1 MVVGCQP
8 LAGES
13 MRWLKHTVSGLAN
26 PHDAAAKNRLAK
38 MEKYVQ
44 QGGDVNKPN
53 KLGDTPLHEACAYIR
68 DNGDSSKGKRRKGRG
83 VGKDRRKVGKKLTR
97 RQMGEGGPLEM
108 LELLLRAGSNINAQN
123 IVGDAPLHKAALNG
137 RALSAD
143 YLIRAGANVNIR
155 NEFAQTPLH
164 AACVSGNIEVVQ
176 RLVQGGADTGAQD
189 AAEDTP
195 FHEACRHQ
203 YEGIVVYLMGLVNNP
218 ETSQGLKLWEGLDPS
233 WEKMLRSRAQ
243 ARVEDGSEEDVGK
256 PQEMSTAAAAAG
268 LSSVRL
274 GVTTPSTT
282 RNSLRSSESAMGLGV
297 SNRTPA
303 RRDVF
308 STSGS
313 RDRSGGGGDTA
324 APTRERKMMMPP
336 RGETASTK
344 GSTKERK
351 IMSAPSAAQVQP
363 GVHHQRTTARNRG
376 SDSASPAAGTAM
388 SSSDG
393 ARVDSTRS
401 GIRPS
406 SASRRR
412 RRSREGDAPPG
423 ETSPRV
429 FSNGAADV
437 LAWQATKVKSA
448 KQGRLIEKA
457 REALRETE
465 HEAEMAR
472 SRSMT
477 SLGDD
482 EGSVDTCNTADSPTT
497 VGSRSS
503 RRGERRQR
511 RAISPAA
518 KPAETLEVSDLDADG
533 NPQSRRVNANTS
545 AAADLSDAESQPSR
559 GSRKVKPVATNG
571 TGGAAAGAAVAAAA
585 AAAAAEAAADDARGR
600 AVSPVMPTPPRAEGR
615 DDVNGHA
622 PPRESGRR
630 QSARLAKGQVVS
642 VRSPVARVS
651 RRPSGFSKAD
661 DVDGSSRRS
670 SRRGSSSRSAAAT
683 SSSAAGSGEGGGDVG
698 GSRRSSGGSR
708 SSRGPGNHG
717 QSHNKHG
724 AGESRSATAAEPA
737 RPRRSKEEGVRAEN
751 GEGGG
756 GRSPSA
762 RRERH
767 RKRGEDATGVAGRSS
782 PSGGGGGGG
791 GGSSRRK
798 SRSSRGEGGESS
810 SRKSVGGSGS
820 SSSRRRDMKAT
831 TSSSSS
837 RRSQREGSDG
847 YATTAVPTTQTP
859 APPAAS
865 SSPAH
870 SRATT
875 GAVPATSVPK
885 ASHESRSHS
894 GNREGRASSSR
905 AKEGRETSSRT
916 KEGRERRTPAAS
928 SPGGSLYATAP
939 RQRQSSPDLCPP
951 TWASNVPS
959 STLEDAS
966 RKRVVASDFPARRV
980 VSPYNSRKRE
990 PPAGGRRTR
999 SSASPTRSSSPR
1011 RRSALPPPASR
1022 PVEKEID
1029 PQGED
1034 AEREVVVNGSSHAS
1048 SFPTETAGDGAS
1060 FPEAATAAAEA
1071 KPAGTFNSSAVPE
1084 AASARKTWE
1093 AKPTAAANG
1102 VATAAAVGD
1111 GVVQASPARS
1121 SAAGAESEGPP
1132 LIDALLMEKRKA
1144 TDGDSTAARAEKEEG
1159 LREEREDRAACTA
1172 STKSN
1177 PRRSF
1182 TAIET
1187 SKSIVFSDSDSEV
1200 DNDGSTRGS
1209 NGSPNESPTSG
1220 GDVRPMAA
1228 LSAVSTVFAR
1238 QRSDDKKGETAV
1250 LGNKQADS
1258 SVSSVVSAKVLD
1270 SDSKADDPAASVS
1283 RSDEEGAGSGDEG
1296 GTAATASKEDR
1307 KGLPSYEDALAA
1319 GAAAA
1324 AAVHRPAGPDM
1335 GPEAVYDGA
1344 AAPAEG
1350 EGRGTVEP
1358 SPAPQN
1364 YLRPSSTLPSTMAV
1378 LAGGSGGGGGGG
1390 GRPRS
1395 SALGRPGM
1403 PSAKVTM
1410 PIAGGRAAWNKFLA
1424 TTAQGESEESAA
1436 AADGDGEREEK
1447 EGIEASSG
1455 EGDAGVGASG
1465 SKAGNAVAAASG
1477 NHAATLAA
1485 KGPRGFTNPAQSQEG
1500 PNKGPAGAF
1509 SGNSM
1514 WRLAGGTAEGA
1525 GRARS
1530 GVAANGHGGY
1540 SNPLAAMRAAGSGS
1554 GAETSSGGGGA
1565 GGGVANPL
1573 AGLRGAASMGG
1584 AGVSNPL
1591 ARGRGLRAG
1600 GSRAGGMANPMLRSG
1615 GGDMGGL
1622 ARGIGGGVPP
1632 FSSSVGTT
1640 GRTAPPPPPP
1650 RDDEGSLSPGPAT
1663 MPPLSSS
1670 PTEMGRAPAI
1680 PAAMSWGPSPSSADT
1695 TAAAAGDDGDATEAA
1710 ASIGGGGG
1718 EGNAAMRRGR
1728 GSERP
1733 PTEFRA
1739 IGSNG
1744 SWPTDGA
1751 LVPPRRRAAARGAQ
1765 PHSVTERDPGQEKV
1779 GGLVKA
1785 LQQPEASRLRL
1796 LLQNTHNPDLSASG
1810 SSLSNL
1816 GEKGLVQLR
1825 RAKYSP
1831 RPAAPGLLDP
1841 KETEVDA

>member
-68 DNGDSSKGKRRKGRG
+68 DNGDSSKGKRRKGKG

-203 YEGIVVYLMGLVNNP
+203 YEGISIYLMGLVNNP

-233 WEKMLRSRAQ
+233 WEKMLRSRSQ
-243 ARVEDGSEEDVGK
+243 AHVEDGTEEDVSR
-256 PQEMSTAAAAAG
+256 PRDMSTAAAASG

-282 RNSLRSSESAMGLGV
+282 HNSLMSSESAAMGLGV

-308 STSGS
+308 STSGN
-313 RDRSGGGGDTA
+313 RDRGGGGGDTV

-336 RGETASTK
+336 RGEAASTK

-351 IMSAPSAAQVQP
+351 MMSAQSAAQVQP
-363 GVHHQRTTARNRG
+363 GVHHQRTTTRNRG
-376 SDSASPAAGTAM
+376 SDSAAPAAGAGM

-393 ARVDSTRS
+393 ARVDGTRS
-401 GIRPS
+401 GSRPS
-406 SASRRR
+406 SATRRR

-437 LAWQATKVKSA
+437 LAWQATKVQSA
-448 KQGRLIEKA
+448 KQGRLIERA

-482 EGSVDTCNTADSPTT
+482 EGSIDTCNTADSPTT
-497 VGSRSS
+497 VGSRSN
-503 RRGERRQR
+503 RPGERRQR

-533 NPQSRRVNANTS
+533 NPQLRRANVNAN

-559 GSRKVKPVATNG
+559 GSRRVKPVATNG
-571 TGGAAAGAAVAAAA
+571 TGCASATA

-600 AVSPVMPTPPRAEGR
+600 AVSPVMPTPSRAEGR
-615 DDVNGHA
+615 DDVGGHA
-622 PPRESGRR
+622 PRRESGRR

-661 DVDGSSRRS
+661 DVGGSSRRS
-670 SRRGSSSRSAAAT
+670 SRRGSSSRSAAT
-683 SSSAAGSGEGGGDVG
+683 SSAAVGSGEGGGDAG

-708 SSRGPGNHG
+708 SSRGPSDHG

-724 AGESRSATAAEPA
+724 VGESRSAMAAAAEPA
-737 RPRRSKEEGVRAEN
+737 AAAPPRRSKEEGVRAEN
-751 GEGGG
+751 GEGRG

-767 RKRGEDATGVAGRSS
+767 RKRG
-782 PSGGGGGGG
+782 
-791 GGSSRRK
+791 
-798 SRSSRGEGGESS
+798 GGESS
-810 SRKSVGGSGS
+810 SRKSVGGGSGS
-820 SSSRRRDMKAT
+820 SSSRRRDTKV

-847 YATTAVPTTQTP
+847 HATTAVPTTQAP
-859 APPAAS
+859 APAS

-875 GAVPATSVPK
+875 AAVAATSVPK
-885 ASHESRSHS
+885 VSHESRSHS
-894 GNREGRASSSR
+894 GAREGRASSSR
-905 AKEGRETSSRT
+905 AKEGRGTSSRT
-916 KEGRERRTPAAS
+916 KDGRERRTPAAS
-928 SPGGSLYATAP
+928 SPGGRLYATAP
-939 RQRQSSPDLCPP
+939 RQRPSSPDLCPP

-959 STLEDAS
+959 TLEDAS
-966 RKRVVASDFPARRV
+966 HKRVVASDFPARRV
-980 VSPYNSRKRE
+980 VSPYNSRKWE

-999 SSASPTRSSSPR
+999 SSASPKRSSSPE

-1029 PQGED
+1029 PEGED
-1034 AEREVVVNGSSHAS
+1034 AEREAAVNDSSHAS
-1048 SFPTETAGDGAS
+1048 SFPTETVGDSAS
-1060 FPEAATAAAEA
+1060 LPEAATAAAEA
-1071 KPAGTFNSSAVPE
+1071 KPVATLYSAVPE

-1102 VATAAAVGD
+1102 VATAAAVED
-1111 GVVQASPARS
+1111 GVVQESPARS
-1121 SAAGAESEGPP
+1121 PAASAESEGPP
-1132 LIDALLMEKRKA
+1132 LIDALLMEKKAA
-1144 TDGDSTAARAEKEEG
+1144 TDGDSTAARADKEEG
-1159 LREEREDRAACTA
+1159 LRQEREDRASCTA

-1177 PRRSF
+1177 PTRSF

-1200 DNDGSTRGS
+1200 DNGGSTTGS
-1209 NGSPNESPTSG
+1209 NDSAKETPTSG
-1220 GDVRPMAA
+1220 GDVQPMAA

-1238 QRSDDKKGETAV
+1238 QRSGDKKGETAV

-1258 SVSSVVSAKVLD
+1258 SSSSSSSSVSGAVSAEVLD
-1270 SDSKADDPAASVS
+1270 SDRKADGPAASVS
-1283 RSDEEGAGSGDEG
+1283 RLEEAGSGDGG
-1296 GTAATASKEDR
+1296 GTATTASKEDR
-1307 KGLPSYEDALAA
+1307 QGLPSYQDALAA
-1319 GAAAA
+1319 GAASAAAA
-1324 AAVHRPAGPDM
+1324 AAVPRPVRPDV
-1335 GPEAVYDGA
+1335 GPEAVDDGA

-1358 SPAPQN
+1358 SSAPQN
-1364 YLRPSSTLPSTMAV
+1364 CLRPFSSSTIPSTMAV
-1378 LAGGSGGGGGGG
+1378 LAGGGGG

-1395 SALGRPGM
+1395 AALGRPGM

-1424 TTAQGESEESAA
+1424 TTAQGGPEESAA
-1436 AADGDGEREEK
+1436 AADGDGEREKK
-1447 EGIEASSG
+1447 EGGEALSAEG
-1455 EGDAGVGASG
+1455 EAGVGASG
-1465 SKAGNAVAAASG
+1465 SMAGNAVAAGSG

-1514 WRLAGGTAEGA
+1514 WRLAGGTAAGA

-1540 SNPLAAMRAAGSGS
+1540 SNPLAAMRAGGSGG
-1554 GAETSSGGGGA
+1554 GAETSSGGGG
-1565 GGGVANPL
+1565 GGGVVNPL
-1573 AGLRGAASMGG
+1573 SGLRGAASMGG

-1591 ARGRGLRAG
+1591 ARGRGPIAG
-1600 GSRAGGMANPMLRSG
+1600 GRRVGGMANPMLRGG
-1615 GGDMGGL
+1615 GGDVGGL
-1622 ARGIGGGVPP
+1622 ARGTGGGVPP
-1632 FSSSVGTT
+1632 FSSSGGTT

-1650 RDDEGSLSPGPAT
+1650 RDNEGSLSPGPAT

-1670 PTEMGRAPAI
+1670 PTEMGGAPAI

-1695 TAAAAGDDGDATEAA
+1695 TTAAAGNDGHATEAA
-1710 ASIGGGGG
+1710 ASTGGG
-1718 EGNAAMRRGR
+1718 EGNAAMRRGG

-1739 IGSNG
+1739 ISSNG

-1751 LVPPRRRAAARGAQ
+1751 LVPPRRRAAAREAQ
-1765 PHSVTERDPGQEKV
+1765 PHSVTERGPGQEKV
-1779 GGLVKA
+1779 GGLV
-1785 LQQPEASRLRL
+1785 
-1796 LLQNTHNPDLSASG
+1796 
-1810 SSLSNL
+1810 
-1816 GEKGLVQLR
+1816 
-1825 RAKYSP
+1825 
-1831 RPAAPGLLDP
+1831 
-1841 KETEVDA
+1841 

>member
-1 MVVGCQP
+1 
-8 LAGES
+8 
-13 MRWLKHTVSGLAN
+13 
-26 PHDAAAKNRLAK
+26 
-38 MEKYVQ
+38 
-44 QGGDVNKPN
+44 
-53 KLGDTPLHEACAYIR
+53 
-68 DNGDSSKGKRRKGRG
+68 
-83 VGKDRRKVGKKLTR
+83 
-97 RQMGEGGPLEM
+97 
-108 LELLLRAGSNINAQN
+108 
-123 IVGDAPLHKAALNG
+123 
-137 RALSAD
+137 
-143 YLIRAGANVNIR
+143 
-155 NEFAQTPLH
+155 
-164 AACVSGNIEVVQ
+164 
-176 RLVQGGADTGAQD
+176 
-189 AAEDTP
+189 
-195 FHEACRHQ
+195 
-203 YEGIVVYLMGLVNNP
+203 
-218 ETSQGLKLWEGLDPS
+218 
-233 WEKMLRSRAQ
+233 
-243 ARVEDGSEEDVGK
+243 
-256 PQEMSTAAAAAG
+256 
-268 LSSVRL
+268 
-274 GVTTPSTT
+274 
-282 RNSLRSSESAMGLGV
+282 
-297 SNRTPA
+297 
-303 RRDVF
+303 
-308 STSGS
+308 
-313 RDRSGGGGDTA
+313 
-324 APTRERKMMMPP
+324 
-336 RGETASTK
+336 
-344 GSTKERK
+344 
-351 IMSAPSAAQVQP
+351 
-363 GVHHQRTTARNRG
+363 
-376 SDSASPAAGTAM
+376 
-388 SSSDG
+388 
-393 ARVDSTRS
+393 TRS
-401 GIRPS
+401 GSRPS
-406 SASRRR
+406 SATRRR

-482 EGSVDTCNTADSPTT
+482 EGSIDTCNTADSPTT

-518 KPAETLEVSDLDADG
+518 AETLEVSDLDADG
-533 NPQSRRVNANTS
+533 NPQSRGVNANAN
-545 AAADLSDAESQPSR
+545 AAADLSDAEPQPSR
-559 GSRKVKPVATNG
+559 GSRRVKPVATNG
-571 TGGAAAGAAVAAAA
+571 TGGAAA

-600 AVSPVMPTPPRAEGR
+600 AVSPVMPTPPRAESR

-642 VRSPVARVS
+642 VRSPLARVS

-661 DVDGSSRRS
+661 DVDGRSRRS
-670 SRRGSSSRSAAAT
+670 SRRGSSSRSTAAAAAT
-683 SSSAAGSGEGGGDVG
+683 SSAAAGSGEGGGDAG

-708 SSRGPGNHG
+708 SSRGPGDHG

-724 AGESRSATAAEPA
+724 GGESRSATAAAAEPAA

-767 RKRGEDATGVAGRSS
+767 RKRGEDATGGGGRSS
-782 PSGGGGGGG
+782 PSGGSGGGG

-820 SSSRRRDMKAT
+820 SSSRRRDTKVT

-847 YATTAVPTTQTP
+847 HSTTAVPTTQATAAAP
-859 APPAAS
+859 APAPAS
-865 SSPAH
+865 SSPTH

-905 AKEGRETSSRT
+905 AKEGRGTSSRT

-928 SPGGSLYATAP
+928 SPGGRLYATAP
-939 RQRQSSPDLCPP
+939 RQRQSNPDLCPP
-951 TWASNVPS
+951 TWASNVSS

-980 VSPYNSRKRE
+980 VSPCNSRKRE

-1048 SFPTETAGDGAS
+1048 SFPTETAGDGVS
-1060 FPEAATAAAEA
+1060 LPEAATAAAEA

-1121 SAAGAESEGPP
+1121 SAASAESEGPP
-1132 LIDALLMEKRKA
+1132 LIDALLMEKKKA

-1159 LREEREDRAACTA
+1159 LREEREDRASCTT

-1200 DNDGSTRGS
+1200 DNDGSTRES
-1209 NGSPNESPTSG
+1209 NESPNESPTSG
-1220 GDVRPMAA
+1220 GDVQPMAA

-1258 SVSSVVSAKVLD
+1258 SVSSSSSSVSGAVSAEVLD
-1270 SDSKADDPAASVS
+1270 SDSKADDPAASMS
-1283 RSDEEGAGSGDEG
+1283 RSEEAGSGDERG
-1296 GTAATASKEDR
+1296 KATTASKEDR
-1307 KGLPSYEDALAA
+1307 QGLPSYQDALAA

-1324 AAVHRPAGPDM
+1324 AAVHRPAGPDT
-1335 GPEAVYDGA
+1335 GPEAVDDGA

-1364 YLRPSSTLPSTMAV
+1364 YLRTLSSSTSPSTMAV
-1378 LAGGSGGGGGGG
+1378 LAGGSGGGGGGGG

-1447 EGIEASSG
+1447 EGVEASSG

-1509 SGNSM
+1509 S
-1514 WRLAGGTAEGA
+1514 
-1525 GRARS
+1525 
-1530 GVAANGHGGY
+1530 
-1540 SNPLAAMRAAGSGS
+1540 
-1554 GAETSSGGGGA
+1554 
-1565 GGGVANPL
+1565 
-1573 AGLRGAASMGG
+1573 
-1584 AGVSNPL
+1584 
-1591 ARGRGLRAG
+1591 
-1600 GSRAGGMANPMLRSG
+1600 
-1615 GGDMGGL
+1615 
-1622 ARGIGGGVPP
+1622 
-1632 FSSSVGTT
+1632 
-1640 GRTAPPPPPP
+1640 
-1650 RDDEGSLSPGPAT
+1650 
-1663 MPPLSSS
+1663 
-1670 PTEMGRAPAI
+1670 
-1680 PAAMSWGPSPSSADT
+1680 
-1695 TAAAAGDDGDATEAA
+1695 
-1710 ASIGGGGG
+1710 
-1718 EGNAAMRRGR
+1718 
-1728 GSERP
+1728 
-1733 PTEFRA
+1733 
-1739 IGSNG
+1739 
-1744 SWPTDGA
+1744 
-1751 LVPPRRRAAARGAQ
+1751 
-1765 PHSVTERDPGQEKV
+1765 
-1779 GGLVKA
+1779 
-1785 LQQPEASRLRL
+1785 
-1796 LLQNTHNPDLSASG
+1796 
-1810 SSLSNL
+1810 
-1816 GEKGLVQLR
+1816 
-1825 RAKYSP
+1825 
-1831 RPAAPGLLDP
+1831 
-1841 KETEVDA
+1841 

>member
-68 DNGDSSKGKRRKGRG
+68 DNGDSSKGKRRKGKG
-83 VGKDRRKVGKKLTR
+83 VGKDRRKVGKKVSR

-243 ARVEDGSEEDVGK
+243 ARVGDSTEEDVGR
-256 PQEMSTAAAAAG
+256 PRDMTTAAAAAG

-282 RNSLRSSESAMGLGV
+282 HNSLMSSESAMGLGV

-308 STSGS
+308 STSGN
-313 RDRSGGGGDTA
+313 RDRGGGGGDTA

-336 RGETASTK
+336 RGEAASTK

-351 IMSAPSAAQVQP
+351 MMSAQSAAQVQP
-363 GVHHQRTTARNRG
+363 GVHHQRTTTRNRG
-376 SDSASPAAGTAM
+376 SDSAAPAAGAGM
-388 SSSDG
+388 SSAVG
-393 ARVDSTRS
+393 ARVDGTHS
-401 GIRPS
+401 GSRPS
-406 SASRRR
+406 SATRRR
-412 RRSREGDAPPG
+412 RRSRESDASPG
-423 ETSPRV
+423 ETSPRA

-448 KQGRLIEKA
+448 KQERLIEKA

-465 HEAEMAR
+465 HEAEMTR

-482 EGSVDTCNTADSPTT
+482 EGSIDTCNTADSPTT

-503 RRGERRQR
+503 RPGERGHR

-518 KPAETLEVSDLDADG
+518 KPAETLEVSDLDADC
-533 NPQSRRVNANTS
+533 NPQSKRVNTNAN

-559 GSRKVKPVATNG
+559 GSRRVKPVATNG
-571 TGGAAAGAAVAAAA
+571 TGGAAA
-585 AAAAAEAAADDARGR
+585 AAAAAEAAADDASGR
-600 AVSPVMPTPPRAEGR
+600 TVSPVMPTPPRAEGR

-670 SRRGSSSRSAAAT
+670 SRRGSSSRSAAT
-683 SSSAAGSGEGGGDVG
+683 SSSAAGSGEGGGDAG

-708 SSRGPGNHG
+708 SSRGPGDRG

-724 AGESRSATAAEPA
+724 GGESRRATAAAAVEPAPA
-737 RPRRSKEEGVRAEN
+737 RPRRSKEEEGVHAEN

-767 RKRGEDATGVAGRSS
+767 RTRGGDATGVGGRSS
-782 PSGGGGGGG
+782 PSGGGGGGD
-791 GGSSRRK
+791 SSCSRRK

-810 SRKSVGGSGS
+810 SRKSVGGGSGS
-820 SSSRRRDMKAT
+820 SGSRRRDTKVT
-831 TSSSSS
+831 LSSSSS
-837 RRSQREGSDG
+837 RRSQREGSDKH
-847 YATTAVPTTQTP
+847 ATTAVPTTQAP
-859 APPAAS
+859 APAS

-875 GAVPATSVPK
+875 AGVAATSVPK

-894 GNREGRASSSR
+894 GAREGRASSSR
-905 AKEGRETSSRT
+905 AKEGRGTPLRT
-916 KEGRERRTPAAS
+916 KEGRERRTPATS
-928 SPGGSLYATAP
+928 SPGGRLYATAP
-939 RQRQSSPDLCPP
+939 RQRPSSPDLCPP

-999 SSASPTRSSSPR
+999 SSASTTRSSSPR

-1022 PVEKEID
+1022 PVEKDID

-1034 AEREVVVNGSSHAS
+1034 AGREATVNGSSHAS
-1048 SFPTETAGDGAS
+1048 SFPTETVSDS
-1060 FPEAATAAAEA
+1060 VSLPEAATAAAEA
-1071 KPAGTFNSSAVPE
+1071 KPAATFNSAVPE
-1084 AASARKTWE
+1084 AASARKTRE

-1102 VATAAAVGD
+1102 VATAVAVED
-1111 GVVQASPARS
+1111 GVVQESPARS
-1121 SAAGAESEGPP
+1121 SAASAESEGPP
-1132 LIDALLMEKRKA
+1132 LIDALLMEEKAA
-1144 TDGDSTAARAEKEEG
+1144 TDGDSTASRADKEEG
-1159 LREEREDRAACTA
+1159 LRQEREDRASCTA

-1182 TAIET
+1182 T
-1187 SKSIVFSDSDSEV
+1187 
-1200 DNDGSTRGS
+1200 
-1209 NGSPNESPTSG
+1209 
-1220 GDVRPMAA
+1220 
-1228 LSAVSTVFAR
+1228 
-1238 QRSDDKKGETAV
+1238 
-1250 LGNKQADS
+1250 
-1258 SVSSVVSAKVLD
+1258 
-1270 SDSKADDPAASVS
+1270 
-1283 RSDEEGAGSGDEG
+1283 
-1296 GTAATASKEDR
+1296 
-1307 KGLPSYEDALAA
+1307 
-1319 GAAAA
+1319 
-1324 AAVHRPAGPDM
+1324 
-1335 GPEAVYDGA
+1335 
-1344 AAPAEG
+1344 
-1350 EGRGTVEP
+1350 
-1358 SPAPQN
+1358 
-1364 YLRPSSTLPSTMAV
+1364 
-1378 LAGGSGGGGGGG
+1378 
-1390 GRPRS
+1390 
-1395 SALGRPGM
+1395 
-1403 PSAKVTM
+1403 
-1410 PIAGGRAAWNKFLA
+1410 
-1424 TTAQGESEESAA
+1424 
-1436 AADGDGEREEK
+1436 
-1447 EGIEASSG
+1447 
-1455 EGDAGVGASG
+1455 
-1465 SKAGNAVAAASG
+1465 
-1477 NHAATLAA
+1477 
-1485 KGPRGFTNPAQSQEG
+1485 
-1500 PNKGPAGAF
+1500 
-1509 SGNSM
+1509 
-1514 WRLAGGTAEGA
+1514 
-1525 GRARS
+1525 
-1530 GVAANGHGGY
+1530 
-1540 SNPLAAMRAAGSGS
+1540 
-1554 GAETSSGGGGA
+1554 
-1565 GGGVANPL
+1565 
-1573 AGLRGAASMGG
+1573 
-1584 AGVSNPL
+1584 
-1591 ARGRGLRAG
+1591 
-1600 GSRAGGMANPMLRSG
+1600 
-1615 GGDMGGL
+1615 
-1622 ARGIGGGVPP
+1622 
-1632 FSSSVGTT
+1632 
-1640 GRTAPPPPPP
+1640 
-1650 RDDEGSLSPGPAT
+1650 
-1663 MPPLSSS
+1663 
-1670 PTEMGRAPAI
+1670 
-1680 PAAMSWGPSPSSADT
+1680 
-1695 TAAAAGDDGDATEAA
+1695 
-1710 ASIGGGGG
+1710 
-1718 EGNAAMRRGR
+1718 
-1728 GSERP
+1728 
-1733 PTEFRA
+1733 
-1739 IGSNG
+1739 
-1744 SWPTDGA
+1744 
-1751 LVPPRRRAAARGAQ
+1751 
-1765 PHSVTERDPGQEKV
+1765 
-1779 GGLVKA
+1779 
-1785 LQQPEASRLRL
+1785 
-1796 LLQNTHNPDLSASG
+1796 
-1810 SSLSNL
+1810 
-1816 GEKGLVQLR
+1816 
-1825 RAKYSP
+1825 
-1831 RPAAPGLLDP
+1831 
-1841 KETEVDA
+1841 

>member
-38 MEKYVQ
+38 MQKYVQ

-68 DNGDSSKGKRRKGRG
+68 DNGDSSKGKRRKGKG
-83 VGKDRRKVGKKLTR
+83 VGKDRRKVGKKVSR

-218 ETSQGLKLWEGLDPS
+218 ETCQGLKLWEGLDPS

-243 ARVEDGSEEDVGK
+243 ARVGDSTEEDVGR
-256 PQEMSTAAAAAG
+256 PRDMSTAAAAAG

-282 RNSLRSSESAMGLGV
+282 HNSLMSSESVMGLGV

-308 STSGS
+308 LTSGN
-313 RDRSGGGGDTA
+313 RDRGGGGGDAA

-336 RGETASTK
+336 RGEAASTK

-351 IMSAPSAAQVQP
+351 MMSAQSAAQVQP
-363 GVHHQRTTARNRG
+363 GVHHQRTTTRNRG
-376 SDSASPAAGTAM
+376 SDSAAPAAGAGM

-393 ARVDSTRS
+393 ARVDGTRS
-401 GIRPS
+401 GSRPS
-406 SASRRR
+406 SATRRR
-412 RRSREGDAPPG
+412 RRSREGDAPPE

-482 EGSVDTCNTADSPTT
+482 EGSIDTCNTADSPTT

-503 RRGERRQR
+503 RPGERRHR

-533 NPQSRRVNANTS
+533 NPQSRRVNTNAD

-559 GSRKVKPVATNG
+559 GSRRVKPVATNG
-571 TGGAAAGAAVAAAA
+571 TGGA

-600 AVSPVMPTPPRAEGR
+600 TVSPVMPTPPRAEGR
-615 DDVNGHA
+615 DDVYGHA

-642 VRSPVARVS
+642 IRSPVARVS

-670 SRRGSSSRSAAAT
+670 SRRGSSSRSAAT
-683 SSSAAGSGEGGGDVG
+683 SAAAAGSGECGGDAG

-708 SSRGPGNHG
+708 SSRGPGDHG

-724 AGESRSATAAEPA
+724 GGESRSATAAAAVEPAAA
-737 RPRRSKEEGVRAEN
+737 RPRRSKEEGVHAEN

-767 RKRGEDATGVAGRSS
+767 RKRGEDATGVGGRSS
-782 PSGGGGGGG
+782 PSGGGGGD
-791 GGSSRRK
+791 STSRRK
-798 SRSSRGEGGESS
+798 SRSLRGEGGESS
-810 SRKSVGGSGS
+810 SRKSVGGGSGSS
-820 SSSRRRDMKAT
+820 SSSRRRDTKVT
-831 TSSSSS
+831 SSSSSS
-837 RRSQREGSDG
+837 RRGQREGSDG
-847 YATTAVPTTQTP
+847 HATTAVPTTQAP
-859 APPAAS
+859 APAS

-870 SRATT
+870 SRVSTA
-875 GAVPATSVPK
+875 GVAATSVPK
-885 ASHESRSHS
+885 ASHESCSHS
-894 GNREGRASSSR
+894 GAREGRASSSR
-905 AKEGRETSSRT
+905 AKEGRATPSRT
-916 KEGRERRTPAAS
+916 KEGRERRAPATS
-928 SPGGSLYATAP
+928 SPGGRLYATAP
-939 RQRQSSPDLCPP
+939 RQRPSSPDLCPP

-990 PPAGGRRTR
+990 PPAGGHRTR

-1034 AEREVVVNGSSHAS
+1034 AGREAAVNGSSHAS
-1048 SFPTETAGDGAS
+1048 SFPTETVGDS
-1060 FPEAATAAAEA
+1060 VSLPKAATAAAEA
-1071 KPAGTFNSSAVPE
+1071 KPAATFNSAVPE
-1084 AASARKTWE
+1084 AASASKTRE

-1102 VATAAAVGD
+1102 VATAAAVED
-1111 GVVQASPARS
+1111 GVVQESSARS
-1121 SAAGAESEGPP
+1121 SAASAESEGPP
-1132 LIDALLMEKRKA
+1132 LIDALLMEKKAA
-1144 TDGDSTAARAEKEEG
+1144 TDGDSIASRGDKEKG
-1159 LREEREDRAACTA
+1159 LRQEREELASCTA

-1209 NGSPNESPTSG
+1209 NESPNESPTSG
-1220 GDVRPMAA
+1220 GDVQPMAA

-1238 QRSDDKKGETAV
+1238 QRSGDKKGETAV

-1258 SVSSVVSAKVLD
+1258 SSSSSVSGALSAEVLD
-1270 SDSKADDPAASVS
+1270 SDRKPDGPAASVS
-1283 RSDEEGAGSGDEG
+1283 RSEEAGSGDGG
-1296 GTAATASKEDR
+1296 GTAITAPKEDR
-1307 KGLPSYEDALAA
+1307 EGLPSYQDVLAA

-1324 AAVHRPAGPDM
+1324 AAGAVPRSGGPDA
-1335 GPEAVYDGA
+1335 GLESVDDRA
-1344 AAPAEG
+1344 AAPTEG
-1350 EGRGTVEP
+1350 EGQGTVEP

-1364 YLRPSSTLPSTMAV
+1364 RLRPFSSSTLPSTMAV
-1378 LAGGSGGGGGGG
+1378 L
-1390 GRPRS
+1390 
-1395 SALGRPGM
+1395 
-1403 PSAKVTM
+1403 
-1410 PIAGGRAAWNKFLA
+1410 
-1424 TTAQGESEESAA
+1424 
-1436 AADGDGEREEK
+1436 
-1447 EGIEASSG
+1447 
-1455 EGDAGVGASG
+1455 
-1465 SKAGNAVAAASG
+1465 
-1477 NHAATLAA
+1477 
-1485 KGPRGFTNPAQSQEG
+1485 
-1500 PNKGPAGAF
+1500 
-1509 SGNSM
+1509 
-1514 WRLAGGTAEGA
+1514 
-1525 GRARS
+1525 
-1530 GVAANGHGGY
+1530 
-1540 SNPLAAMRAAGSGS
+1540 
-1554 GAETSSGGGGA
+1554 
-1565 GGGVANPL
+1565 
-1573 AGLRGAASMGG
+1573 
-1584 AGVSNPL
+1584 
-1591 ARGRGLRAG
+1591 
-1600 GSRAGGMANPMLRSG
+1600 
-1615 GGDMGGL
+1615 
-1622 ARGIGGGVPP
+1622 
-1632 FSSSVGTT
+1632 
-1640 GRTAPPPPPP
+1640 
-1650 RDDEGSLSPGPAT
+1650 
-1663 MPPLSSS
+1663 
-1670 PTEMGRAPAI
+1670 
-1680 PAAMSWGPSPSSADT
+1680 
-1695 TAAAAGDDGDATEAA
+1695 TAAAAAA
-1710 ASIGGGGG
+1710 AAGGHD
-1718 EGNAAMRRGR
+1718 RRPW
-1728 GSERP
+1728 ED
-1733 PTEFRA
+1733 RA
-1739 IGSNG
+1739 CR
-1744 SWPTDGA
+1744 
-1751 LVPPRRRAAARGAQ
+1751 PRR
-1765 PHSVTERDPGQEKV
+1765 
-1779 GGLVKA
+1779 
-1785 LQQPEASRLRL
+1785 
-1796 LLQNTHNPDLSASG
+1796 
-1810 SSLSNL
+1810 
-1816 GEKGLVQLR
+1816 
-1825 RAKYSP
+1825 
-1831 RPAAPGLLDP
+1831 
-1841 KETEVDA
+1841 

>member
-1 MVVGCQP
+1 MVV
-8 LAGES
+8 ES
-13 MRWLKHTVSGLAN
+13 LGRISPRNFGFE
-26 PHDAAAKNRLAK
+26 AKI
-38 MEKYVQ
+38 V
-44 QGGDVNKPN
+44 
-53 KLGDTPLHEACAYIR
+53 
-68 DNGDSSKGKRRKGRG
+68 
-83 VGKDRRKVGKKLTR
+83 TR
-97 RQMGEGGPLEM
+97 QM

-164 AACVSGNIEVVQ
+164 AACVSGNIDVVQ

-243 ARVEDGSEEDVGK
+243 ARVEDGTEEDVGK

-313 RDRSGGGGDTA
+313 RDRGGGGGDTA

-376 SDSASPAAGTAM
+376 SDSAAPAAGTAM

-393 ARVDSTRS
+393 ARVDGTRS
-401 GIRPS
+401 GSRPS
-406 SASRRR
+406 SATRRR

-482 EGSVDTCNTADSPTT
+482 EGSIDTCNTADSPTT

-533 NPQSRRVNANTS
+533 NPQSRRVNANAS

-559 GSRKVKPVATNG
+559 GSRRVKPVATNG
-571 TGGAAAGAAVAAAA
+571 TGGAAAG

-661 DVDGSSRRS
+661 DVDGRGRRS
-670 SRRGSSSRSAAAT
+670 SRRGSSSRSAAAAT
-683 SSSAAGSGEGGGDVG
+683 SSSAAGSGEGGGDAG
-698 GSRRSSGGSR
+698 GPRRSSGGSC
-708 SSRGPGNHG
+708 SSRGPGDHG
-717 QSHNKHG
+717 QSPNKHG
-724 AGESRSATAAEPA
+724 GGESRSATAAAA
-737 RPRRSKEEGVRAEN
+737 RPRRSKKEGVRAEN

-767 RKRGEDATGVAGRSS
+767 RKRGEDATGVGGRSS
-782 PSGGGGGGG
+782 PSGGGG

-820 SSSRRRDMKAT
+820 SSRRRDTKAT

-847 YATTAVPTTQTP
+847 HATTAAPTTQAP
-859 APPAAS
+859 APAPAS

-870 SRATT
+870 SRATA
-875 GAVPATSVPK
+875 GAFPATSVPK

-894 GNREGRASSSR
+894 GNRASSSR
-905 AKEGRETSSRT
+905 AKEGTGTSSRT

-928 SPGGSLYATAP
+928 SPGGRLYATAP

-1029 PQGED
+1029 PQGEG

-1048 SFPTETAGDGAS
+1048 SFPTETAGDDES
-1060 FPEAATAAAEA
+1060 LPEAATAAAEA
-1071 KPAGTFNSSAVPE
+1071 KPAGTFNSSAVPG
-1084 AASARKTWE
+1084 AASARSTWE

-1132 LIDALLMEKRKA
+1132 LIDALLMEKKKA

-1187 SKSIVFSDSDSEV
+1187 SKSIVFSDSDSDSEV
-1200 DNDGSTRGS
+1200 DNDGSKRGS

-1238 QRSDDKKGETAV
+1238 QRSDDKKGETVV

-1258 SVSSVVSAKVLD
+1258 SVSSAVSAEVLD

-1283 RSDEEGAGSGDEG
+1283 RSEEEEAGSGDEG
-1296 GTAATASKEDR
+1296 GTATTASKEDR
-1307 KGLPSYEDALAA
+1307 QGLPSYQDALAA

-1364 YLRPSSTLPSTMAV
+1364 YLRPLPSSTLPSTMAV

-1403 PSAKVTM
+1403 PSAK
-1410 PIAGGRAAWNKFLA
+1410 
-1424 TTAQGESEESAA
+1424 GESEESAA

-1447 EGIEASSG
+1447 EGVEASSG

-1514 WRLAGGTAEGA
+1514 WRLAGGTAAGA

-1540 SNPLAAMRAAGSGS
+1540 SNPLAAMRAAGSGG

-1591 ARGRGLRAG
+1591 ARGRGVRAG
-1600 GSRAGGMANPMLRSG
+1600 GSIAGGMANPMLRSG

-1622 ARGIGGGVPP
+1622 ARGIGGGVPS

-1710 ASIGGGGG
+1710 ASTGGGGG
-1718 EGNAAMRRGR
+1718 EGNAAMRRGG

-1751 LVPPRRRAAARGAQ
+1751 LVPPRRRAASRGAQ
-1765 PHSVTERDPGQEKV
+1765 PHSMTERDPGQEKV

-1785 LQQPEASRLRL
+1785 LQQPDASGLRL
-1796 LLQNTHNPDLSASG
+1796 LLHNRHNPDLSASG

-1816 GEKGLVQLR
+1816 GEKGLVKLR

-1841 KETEVDA
+1841 KETEVDADA

>member
-68 DNGDSSKGKRRKGRG
+68 DNGDSSKGKRRKGKG

-203 YEGIVVYLMGLVNNP
+203 YKGIAIYLMGLVNNP
-218 ETSQGLKLWEGLDPS
+218 ETSQELKLWEGLDPS

-243 ARVEDGSEEDVGK
+243 ARVEDGTEEDVGR
-256 PQEMSTAAAAAG
+256 PRDMSTAAAAAG

-282 RNSLRSSESAMGLGV
+282 HNSLMSSESAMGIGV

-308 STSGS
+308 STSGN
-313 RDRSGGGGDTA
+313 RDRGGGGGDTA
-324 APTRERKMMMPP
+324 ASTRERKMMMPP
-336 RGETASTK
+336 RGQAASTK

-351 IMSAPSAAQVQP
+351 MMSAQSAAQVQP
-363 GVHHQRTTARNRG
+363 GVHHQRTTTRNRG
-376 SDSASPAAGTAM
+376 SGSASPAAGAGM

-393 ARVDSTRS
+393 ARVDGERD
-401 GIRPS
+401 
-406 SASRRR
+406 
-412 RRSREGDAPPG
+412 EPPG

-465 HEAEMAR
+465 YEAELAR

-482 EGSVDTCNTADSPTT
+482 EASIDTCNTADSPTT
-497 VGSRSS
+497 VGSHSS
-503 RRGERRQR
+503 RPGERRQR

-518 KPAETLEVSDLDADG
+518 KPAETLEVFDVDADG
-533 NPQSRRVNANTS
+533 NPQSRRVYANANAN

-559 GSRKVKPVATNG
+559 ESRRVKPVATNG
-571 TGGAAAGAAVAAAA
+571 TGGTAAGAAAAVADAT
-585 AAAAAEAAADDARGR
+585 ADDSRGR

-615 DDVNGHA
+615 DDVDGHA
-622 PPRESGRR
+622 PRRESGRR
-630 QSARLAKGQVVS
+630 QSARLAKGKVVS

-651 RRPSGFSKAD
+651 RRPSGFPKAD

-670 SRRGSSSRSAAAT
+670 SRRGSSSQSAAT
-683 SSSAAGSGEGGGDVG
+683 SSSAAGSGEGGGDAG

-708 SSRGPGNHG
+708 SSRGPGDHG
-717 QSHNKHG
+717 QSDNKHG
-724 AGESRSATAAEPA
+724 GGDSRSATAAAA
-737 RPRRSKEEGVRAEN
+737 RPRRFEEEGVRAEN

-767 RKRGEDATGVAGRSS
+767 RKRGEDSPEVDERSC
-782 PSGGGGGGG
+782 GGGGGG
-791 GGSSRRK
+791 GGSSSRK

-810 SRKSVGGSGS
+810 SRKSVGGGSG
-820 SSSRRRDMKAT
+820 SSSRRRRDPKVT
-831 TSSSSS
+831 SSSSSS

-847 YATTAVPTTQTP
+847 HASTAVPTTQAP
-859 APPAAS
+859 APAS

-870 SRATT
+870 SQATT
-875 GAVPATSVPK
+875 AAAVAVTSVPK

-894 GNREGRASSSR
+894 GAREGRASSSR
-905 AKEGRETSSRT
+905 AKEGRGSSSRT
-916 KEGRERRTPAAS
+916 NEGRERRTPAIS
-928 SPGGSLYATAP
+928 SPGGRLYATAP
-939 RQRQSSPDLCPP
+939 RQRPSSPNLCPP

-959 STLEDAS
+959 STLEDPS

-980 VSPYNSRKRE
+980 VGPYNSSKRG

-999 SSASPTRSSSPR
+999 SSASPTRSSSPG

-1034 AEREVVVNGSSHAS
+1034 AEREAAVSASSHAS
-1048 SFPTETAGDGAS
+1048 SFPTETVGDS
-1060 FPEAATAAAEA
+1060 VSLPEAATVAGEA
-1071 KPAGTFNSSAVPE
+1071 KPAATFKSAVPE
-1084 AASARKTWE
+1084 AVSARKTWE
-1093 AKPTAAANG
+1093 AKPTAAANC
-1102 VATAAAVGD
+1102 VATAAAVED
-1111 GVVQASPARS
+1111 GVVQESPARS
-1121 SAAGAESEGPP
+1121 SAASAESEGPP
-1132 LIDALLMEKRKA
+1132 LIGALLMEKKAA
-1144 TDGDSTAARAEKEEG
+1144 TDGDSTAARADKEEE
-1159 LREEREDRAACTA
+1159 LREEREDRAPCTT

-1200 DNDGSTRGS
+1200 DNDSSTRAS
-1209 NGSPNESPTSG
+1209 NESPNQSPTSG
-1220 GDVRPMAA
+1220 GDVQPMAA

-1238 QRSDDKKGETAV
+1238 QRSGDKKGETAV

-1258 SVSSVVSAKVLD
+1258 SSSVSGAVSAEALD
-1270 SDSKADDPAASVS
+1270 SDRKADGPVASVS
-1283 RSDEEGAGSGDEG
+1283 RSEEAASGDRG
-1296 GTAATASKEDR
+1296 GTATTASKEDR
-1307 KGLPSYEDALAA
+1307 QGLPSYQDALAA
-1319 GAAAA
+1319 GTAAAAA
-1324 AAVHRPAGPDM
+1324 AAVPRPAGPGA
-1335 GPEAVYDGA
+1335 GPEAVDDRG
-1344 AAPAEG
+1344 AAPAEV

-1364 YLRPSSTLPSTMAV
+1364 YLRPLSSSTLPSTMAV
-1378 LAGGSGGGGGGG
+1378 LAGGGGGGGGGG

-1403 PSAKVTM
+1403 PSVKVTM

-1436 AADGDGEREEK
+1436 AADGDGGRAEK
-1447 EGIEASSG
+1447 EGG
-1455 EGDAGVGASG
+1455 EGSSAEEAGVGASG
-1465 SKAGNAVAAASG
+1465 PKASNAVAAGSG

-1485 KGPRGFTNPAQSQEG
+1485 KGLRGFTNPAQSQEG

-1514 WRLAGGTAEGA
+1514 WRLAGGTAAET

-1540 SNPLAAMRAAGSGS
+1540 SNPLAAMRAAGSGG
-1554 GAETSSGGGGA
+1554 GAETSSGGGG
-1565 GGGVANPL
+1565 GGGGGSNPL

-1584 AGVSNPL
+1584 ARVSNPL
-1591 ARGRGLRAG
+1591 ARSRGPRAG
-1600 GSRAGGMANPMLRSG
+1600 GSRAGGVANPMLRSG
-1615 GGDMGGL
+1615 GGGDVGGL
-1622 ARGIGGGVPP
+1622 ARGTVGGVPL
-1632 FSSSVGTT
+1632 FSSSVRTT

-1670 PTEMGRAPAI
+1670 PTEMGGAPAI
-1680 PAAMSWGPSPSSADT
+1680 PVAMSWGPSPSSADT

-1710 ASIGGGGG
+1710 ASTGGG
-1718 EGNAAMRRGR
+1718 EGNAAMRRGG

-1785 LQQPEASRLRL
+1785 LQQPDASRLRL

-1816 GEKGLVQLR
+1816 GEKRLVQLR